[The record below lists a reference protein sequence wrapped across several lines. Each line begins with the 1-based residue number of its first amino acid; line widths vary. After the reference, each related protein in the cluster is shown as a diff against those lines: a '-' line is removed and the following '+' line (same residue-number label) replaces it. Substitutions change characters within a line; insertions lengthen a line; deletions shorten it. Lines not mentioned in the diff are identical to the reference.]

1 MPQNDSSWINGPS
14 VFTGHSLQPIH
25 SDPIFREGTTLYWP
39 SVLLFIVFALY
50 VSIKVSAPKK
60 IFKVFASV
68 FSLQAA
74 KQLLREDYKLNKRVS
89 VFLSIGFLIVM
100 AFLVYITN
108 NYFGLILEGVS
119 PLKKYLFF
127 LTIIT
132 SMYVIKFLMTYL
144 LSFVISEEELGKEY
158 SFNVFVFSQTIGV
171 VLFPVVLCI
180 QFSKYPAEWFL
191 YPGLIICAGFFALRL
206 FRGIVIS
213 VLEQNVGILYIFL
226 YLCALEILPILV
238 LIKFL
243 LNNF

>member
-1 MPQNDSSWINGPS
+1 MPQNDSLWIKGPS
-14 VFTGHSLQPIH
+14 VFTGHLLQPIH
-25 SDPIFREGTTLYWP
+25 SNPILREGTTLYWP
-39 SVLLFIVFALY
+39 SLLLFIVFALY

-89 VFLSIGFLIVM
+89 VFLSLGFLIVI

-119 PLKKYLFF
+119 PLKQYLFF
-127 LTIIT
+127 ITIIT
-132 SMYVIKFLMTYL
+132 SVYVIKFIISYL
-144 LSFVISEEELGKEY
+144 LSLVILEEELGKEY
-158 SFNVFVFSQTIGV
+158 AFNVFVFSQTIGV

-180 QFSKYPAEWFL
+180 QFSKYPAELFL

-226 YLCALEILPILV
+226 YLCALEILPVLV